1 MNTMPETPP
10 QPSYRW
16 FTLPTLLMAI
26 GGWVGLAIITN
37 YTLPTVWPRWAFFA
51 LIVIAL
57 TGTAMPLVYLI
68 NRTFSN
74 SMRPATVLRES
85 IWVGVF
91 GATLTWLQLGRILNF
106 SLGLWLLVGIV
117 IIEYLMRW
125 RENPNHAPTS
135 AENDT
140 P

>member
-1 MNTMPETPP
+1 MNTMPETQS
-10 QPSYRW
+10 QPSYRR
-16 FTLPTLLMAI
+16 FILPTLLMAI

-37 YTLPTVWPRWAFFA
+37 YTLPTVWPRWGFFA

-57 TGTAMPLVYLI
+57 TGSAMPVVYII
-68 NRTFSN
+68 NRTFST
-74 SMRPATVLRES
+74 SLRPATILRES

-91 GATLTWLQLGRILNF
+91 GATLAWLQLGRILNF
-106 SLGLWLLVGIV
+106 SIGLWLLVGIV

-125 RENPNHAPTS
+125 RENPNPAPPPT
-135 AENDT
+135 ENDT

>member
-1 MNTMPETPP
+1 MDTTPESQP
-10 QPSYRW
+10 QPTYRR
-16 FTLPTLLMAI
+16 FIIPTLLMAI
-26 GGWVGLAIITN
+26 GGWGGLALITN
-37 YTLPTVWPRWAFFA
+37 YTLPTVWPRWVFFA

-57 TGTAMPLVYLI
+57 TGTAMPLVYFI

-74 SMRPATVLRES
+74 SLRPATVLRES

-91 GATLTWLQLGRILNF
+91 GAALTWLQLGRILNF
-106 SLGLWLLVGIV
+106 SLGLWLLVGIT

-125 RENPNHAPTS
+125 RENPNPALPP
-135 AENDT
+135 AENDA